1 MQPTT
6 EVKRETT
13 GGFRRIRWFM
23 GLLWRERPLAVSVNV
38 AFMVVQ
44 GLIPATQLVVTQRL
58 LDVVAAAAAGAR
70 DWRDMVVWIAAL
82 AGVSGLQAIL
92 EAGRG
97 VARAYLRESAGWRL
111 QQLVIEKAGLA
122 PLEEFE
128 HPSFHDRLQRA
139 RQAATWRSFV
149 IFENALRIAEVGVN
163 LASYLV
169 LLVQAH
175 VGLPLVLVLGATP
188 NLISQ
193 LRRGEERYQLRRR
206 QTPRQRRVDYL
217 VELLTDRE
225 SAKELRLY
233 QLGSFFIDAWHDAA
247 SELRN
252 ERLQLA
258 RIQQIRVGVARA
270 AAILGFAGAVALLL
284 RQAAYGV
291 IGLGGF
297 VALMQAATRFQNQLV
312 QVLRQIGNVY
322 EESLYLSDLQSF
334 VQYEREES
342 GELTLDASRP
352 CTIEFQ
358 GVSFAYPGGPEVLKD
373 ISFTIYPGE
382 KVALIGT
389 NGAGKTTLIKLLLG
403 LYTPTRGRILIDGE
417 DLSRFDPQ
425 SHRRQVAAV
434 FQDYLR
440 YQLTARDNIGFG
452 QAERM
457 GDDAVIMDAAGK
469 AGADAVIS
477 ALPSGLETVL
487 GRTFEGG
494 QDLSGGQWQKIAIA
508 RAYFR
513 DAKVLVLDEPTAAL
527 DARAELEVFEQFR
540 ALAGD
545 RTAVFVSHRMASA
558 RIADRILVLDNG
570 RLIENGSH
578 DELVTAGGEYARM
591 FEMQAKWYRNDLD
604 PASSY
609 RRSRG
614 GES

>member
-58 LDVVAAAAAGAR
+58 LDVVAAAAAGGG

-169 LLVQAH
+169 LLVQAY

-342 GELTLDASRP
+342 GELTSTPRARAPSNFKASASPIPAAPR
-352 CTIEFQ
+352 C
-358 GVSFAYPGGPEVLKD
+358 
-373 ISFTIYPGE
+373 
-382 KVALIGT
+382 
-389 NGAGKTTLIKLLLG
+389 
-403 LYTPTRGRILIDGE
+403 
-417 DLSRFDPQ
+417 SR
-425 SHRRQVAAV
+425 
-434 FQDYLR
+434 
-440 YQLTARDNIGFG
+440 T
-452 QAERM
+452 
-457 GDDAVIMDAAGK
+457 
-469 AGADAVIS
+469 S
-477 ALPSGLETVL
+477 ALPSTPVKKSPSSVP
-487 GRTFEGG
+487 TG
-494 QDLSGGQWQKIAIA
+494 QA
-508 RAYFR
+508 R
-513 DAKVLVLDEPTAAL
+513 P
-527 DARAELEVFEQFR
+527 
-540 ALAGD
+540 
-545 RTAVFVSHRMASA
+545 
-558 RIADRILVLDNG
+558 
-570 RLIENGSH
+570 
-578 DELVTAGGEYARM
+578 
-591 FEMQAKWYRNDLD
+591 
-604 PASSY
+604 P
-609 RRSRG
+609 
-614 GES
+614 